1 MFAFSFNFL
10 CIVNNDIFIWQ
21 ANLLND
27 TLQFNPLIDNA
38 VTKAKLLEDLNTWSR
53 KQSAQI
59 RNFSTLSTSNS
70 SSTRNQRGT
79 ENVQESDFESI
90 SSKFELLYK
99 NKPVTKSDVVDFMK
113 SNNISINPIILNQFQ
128 LTSAMEETTEDN
140 RVKRSLSV
148 GENGRLTR
156 ILTVFF

>member
-1 MFAFSFNFL
+1 M
-10 CIVNNDIFIWQ
+10 
-21 ANLLND
+21 
-27 TLQFNPLIDNA
+27 QFNPLIDNA

-79 ENVQESDFESI
+79 ETVQESDFESI

-148 GENGRLTR
+148 GDNGRLTT
-156 ILTVFF
+156 ILPAFITILLI